1 MTIGP
6 EWLNIRCL
14 STADLLVKFNGLP
27 EDLRKQVVDLI
38 DALLKRA
45 PKPEP
50 PMKKRPIGLMKGKIR
65 MADDLDEPLEDMRP
79 YVE

>member
-1 MTIGP
+1 M
-6 EWLNIRCL
+6 

-38 DALLKRA
+38 DALLKRT

-50 PMKKRPIGLMKGKIR
+50 PKKKRPIGLMKGKIR
-65 MADDLDEPLEDMRP
+65 MADDFDEPLEDMRP
-79 YVE
+79 YME